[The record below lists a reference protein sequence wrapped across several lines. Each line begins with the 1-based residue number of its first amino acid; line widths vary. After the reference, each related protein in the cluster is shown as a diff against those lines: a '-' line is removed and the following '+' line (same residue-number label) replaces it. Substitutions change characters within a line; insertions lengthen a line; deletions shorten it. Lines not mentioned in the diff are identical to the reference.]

1 MIHVSR
7 SGQAFGPYSIEMAR
21 AYLHTGHIQGDDLV
35 WNEDKNVWMPA
46 HDHPLLKD
54 SQPPPP
60 PLKSS
65 QPTPIDKSALLE
77 TLRTCSNHR
86 QSVGYSCICGEH
98 VVAILS
104 DV

>member
-21 AYLHTGHIQGDDLV
+21 AYLHTALIQGDDLV

-77 TLRTCSNHR
+77 TLRTCSD
-86 QSVGYSCICGEH
+86 QSSRP
-98 VVAILS
+98 VAIEKS
-104 DV
+104 ADPQKKVGGW